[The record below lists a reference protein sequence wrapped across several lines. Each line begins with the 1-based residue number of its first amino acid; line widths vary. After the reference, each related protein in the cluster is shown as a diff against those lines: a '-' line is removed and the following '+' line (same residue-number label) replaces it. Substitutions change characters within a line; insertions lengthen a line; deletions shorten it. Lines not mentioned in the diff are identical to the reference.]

1 MKQILMIVQVIPVR
15 TRGPAQTE
23 LTDSTAAAHQAL
35 MAYNAKKVIATDNI
49 INLIVRVNNQT
60 AMFTNGWESIKRC
73 IS

>member
-15 TRGPAQTE
+15 TTGPAQTE
-23 LTDSTAAAHQAL
+23 LKESTAAAHQAL
-35 MAYNAKKVIATDNI
+35 MAYYAKTVIATDNI